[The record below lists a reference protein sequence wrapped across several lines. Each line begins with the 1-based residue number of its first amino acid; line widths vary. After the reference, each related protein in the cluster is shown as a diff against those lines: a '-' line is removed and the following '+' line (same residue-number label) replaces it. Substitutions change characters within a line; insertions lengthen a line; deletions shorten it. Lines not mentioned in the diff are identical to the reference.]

1 MDPRKKPRPQRDA
14 SSRGDVITLDDLAP
28 HHDVRGGAGR
38 RVFGADAVLTDRI
51 PKEDTMAGS
60 KSTKKTKDLEPKK
73 NPKGGRVRL

>member
-1 MDPRKKPRPQRDA
+1 MEPRKKTRSPRDA

-38 RVFGADAVLTDRI
+38 RVFGADAVHPARK
-51 PKEDTMAGS
+51 PEEDTMAGS

-73 NPKGGRVRL
+73 NPKGGRIRL